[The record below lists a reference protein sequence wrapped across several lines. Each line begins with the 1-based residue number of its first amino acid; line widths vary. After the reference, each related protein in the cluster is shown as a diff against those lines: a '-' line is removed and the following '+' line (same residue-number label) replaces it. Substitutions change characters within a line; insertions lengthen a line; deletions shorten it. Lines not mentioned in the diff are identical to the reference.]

1 MRAFMVMGLLLA
13 LGIGLTGFARGWF
26 SFSTSSKEE
35 NKGLTGTVDLE
46 QAQKDRDA
54 VFGLFLAAK
63 SATDQK
69 TARGD
74 YQQQAKTRLK
84 AMALNLDELKAKA
97 QNGRAVTKEKM
108 NEAIA
113 DLNKKIET
121 AREEFRKL
129 QYAPP
134 ERWEAIKAHLN
145 TVLVELETGF
155 EKTFARFMNELT
167 HSGREHITFFL
178 PGVCS

>member
-1 MRAFMVMGLLLA
+1 MRAFIVMGLLLA
-13 LGIGLTGFARGWF
+13 LGIGVTGFARGWF
-26 SFSTSSKEE
+26 SFSTSSNEE
-35 NKGLTGTVDLE
+35 NKGLTVDLE

-74 YQQQAKTRLK
+74 YQQQAQTRLK

-129 QYAPP
+129 QYAAP
-134 ERWEAIKAHLN
+134 ERWEAIRAHLN
-145 TVLVELETGF
+145 TSLDELETGF

-178 PGVCS
+178 SGVCS